1 MLKQPFWDP
10 KGVNRRIWCPSKKS
24 SNKNTCSRLHS
35 QKQCTNF
42 WANHST
48 RTHLF
53 FFLRSLTLATRAIWS
68 PHYLK
73 TPQQKAAMIQQ
84 LTLKISFA
92 SLLQGQNLWYA
103 QVKSNRPLS
112 RKIIL
117 LIEGRWHW
125 GGVQLDCHESWW
137 NGISPT
143 WTSLTSGEFSFNSLP
158 VPFFKGGIVNLLHQ
172 RKLPNQP
179 RLFLPIMSLTNIN
192 ITLYTDTKI
201 HFKHEL
207 NSLHSFKMLLS
218 AKKAG
223 NSQSGHQSS

>member
-1 MLKQPFWDP
+1 MSWGVKTTRFETPRVSIRGAGVPVRNHPTKIHVQDYIP
-10 KGVNRRIWCPSKKS
+10 KNNAHISGQITQLV
-24 SNKNTCSRLHS
+24 
-35 QKQCTNF
+35 
-42 WANHST
+42 
-48 RTHLF
+48 THLF
-53 FFLRSLTLATRAIWS
+53 VRSLTLSTRAIWS

-92 SLLQGQNLWYA
+92 SLLQGQNSWYA

-117 LIEGRWHW
+117 LIEGGWHW

-158 VPFFKGGIVNLLHQ
+158 APFLREEELWISSTNGS
-172 RKLPNQP
+172 
-179 RLFLPIMSLTNIN
+179 FLNNPDFFCRSWV
-192 ITLYTDTKI
+192 
-201 HFKHEL
+201 
-207 NSLHSFKMLLS
+207 
-218 AKKAG
+218 
-223 NSQSGHQSS
+223 SQT